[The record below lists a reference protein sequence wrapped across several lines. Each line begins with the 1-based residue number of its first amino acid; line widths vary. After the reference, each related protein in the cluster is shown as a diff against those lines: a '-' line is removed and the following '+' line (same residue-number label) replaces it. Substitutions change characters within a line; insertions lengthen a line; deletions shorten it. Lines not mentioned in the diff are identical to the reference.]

1 MVDFTVC
8 SVFHAPLPCA
18 WNWIATASVP
28 VPYFAG
34 RASPQTVTAG
44 TPGFAPDV
52 TLPPDFVTQAENAW
66 ANVKRALEQAG
77 FGLTDLVKVN
87 TSVTSAD
94 DIAAYKDIR
103 RNALGDLKPA
113 FMLQVVPGMIR
124 PEILIEVEVWAAKP
138 ADGD

>member
-1 MVDFTVC
+1 MHLTPHDIGVSEHLGFYSDAIEV
-8 SVFHAPLPCA
+8 APNVRWL
-18 WNWIATASVP
+18 
-28 VPYFAG
+28 
-34 RASPQTVTAG
+34 VTAG
-44 TPGFAPDV
+44 TPGFAPDG